1 LGVIFDGI
9 PNFPEA
15 PGQKRWK
22 EITMSINDGFN
33 RGLEQMLT
41 YSPLHP
47 DPPPFRDRIQIA
59 LAIAEPTI
67 LQSILTECLPPIA
80 APHRI
85 GNISST
91 IGVPIEAKTSVAGT
105 IQIEEIAC
113 VLIESP
119 QEAEQAIAAYT
130 QSNPRGCVT
139 RCEAE
144 TRDLGLITNLA
155 QAIARLTQAGLPTP
169 QIQTLLHLPQEAW
182 HKTWWYMPDEFG
194 DFTIPFLRLMRAQ
207 YYLDGRISIQYKD
220 LFADEKPPCFKSQ
233 ERKILVEIYSETKG
247 FRKTLEKINYARQ
260 QTGIERAL
268 LIGDRFSELEAQGFM
283 SQGISLYAAQ
293 EIILPV
299 QANCAFC
306 ATDCPMQGR
315 EDSPVL
321 TCEQF
326 CLDGV

>member
-1 LGVIFDGI
+1 
-9 PNFPEA
+9 
-15 PGQKRWK
+15 
-22 EITMSINDGFN
+22 
-33 RGLEQMLT
+33 MLT
-41 YSPLHP
+41 YSTLPP

-59 LAIAEPTI
+59 LAIAEPSI

-80 APHRI
+80 APDRI
-85 GNISST
+85 GHISST
-91 IGVPIEAKTSVAGT
+91 IGVPIEAKTAVAGT
-105 IQIEEIAC
+105 IQLEEIVC

-119 QEAEQAIAAYT
+119 QEAEQAIAAYAAC
-130 QSNPRGCVT
+130 NPRGINLT

-155 QAIARLTQAGLPTP
+155 QAIARLTQAGFPTA

-194 DFTIPFLRLMRAQ
+194 NFTIPFLRLMRAQ

-220 LFADEKPPCFKSQ
+220 LFAEQKPPCFKSQ
-233 ERKILVEIYSETKG
+233 EKKIIVEIYSETKG

-260 QTGIERAL
+260 QTGIQQAL
-268 LIGDRFSELEAQGFM
+268 LIGDRFSELEAQGFI

-299 QANCAFC
+299 EANCAVC
-306 ATDCPMQGR
+306 ATHSCPLQGQA
-315 EDSPVL
+315 DSPVI
-321 TCEQF
+321 TCKNF
-326 CLDGV
+326 CLDAT

>member
-1 LGVIFDGI
+1 
-9 PNFPEA
+9 
-15 PGQKRWK
+15 
-22 EITMSINDGFN
+22 
-33 RGLEQMLT
+33 MLT

-91 IGVPIEAKTSVAGT
+91 IGVPIEAKTSIAGT
-105 IQIEEIAC
+105 LHLEEIAC
-113 VLIESP
+113 ILIQSP
-119 QEAEQAIAAYT
+119 QEVEQAIATYT
-130 QSNPRGCVT
+130 QSHGNPRGYIDLT

-155 QAIARLTQAGLPTP
+155 QAIARLTQAGFPSP

-182 HKTWWYMPDEFG
+182 HKTWWYMPDESG
-194 DFTIPFLRLMRAQ
+194 NFTVPFLRLMRAQ

-220 LFADEKPPCFKSQ
+220 LFAEEKPPCFNSQ
-233 ERKILVEIYSETKG
+233 EKKILVEIYSETKG

-260 QTGIERAL
+260 KTGIKEAL

-299 QANCAFC
+299 GANCALC
-306 ATDCPMQGR
+306 ATVCPMQGR

-321 TCEQF
+321 TCQQF
-326 CLDGV
+326 CLDAV

>member
-1 LGVIFDGI
+1 
-9 PNFPEA
+9 
-15 PGQKRWK
+15 
-22 EITMSINDGFN
+22 
-33 RGLEQMLT
+33 MLT

-67 LQSILTECLPPIA
+67 LQSILTECLPAIA

-85 GNISST
+85 GHISST
-91 IGVPIEAKTSVAGT
+91 IGVPIAAKTSIAGT
-105 IQIEEIAC
+105 LHLEEIAC
-113 VLIESP
+113 ILIESP
-119 QEAEQAIAAYT
+119 QEVEQAIDTYAHGKSLA
-130 QSNPRGCVT
+130 SLT

-155 QAIARLTQAGLPTP
+155 QAIARLTQAGLPSP

-182 HKTWWYMPDEFG
+182 HKTWWYMPDASG

-207 YYLDGRISIQYKD
+207 YYLDGRVSIQYKD
-220 LFADEKPPCFKSQ
+220 LFAEEKPPCFKSQ
-233 ERKILVEIYSETKG
+233 EKKILVEIYSENKG

-260 QTGIERAL
+260 QTGIEQAL

-283 SQGISLYAAQ
+283 NQGISLYAAQ
-293 EIILPV
+293 EIVLPV
-299 QANCAFC
+299 EANCAFC
-306 ATDCPMQGR
+306 ATVCPMQGR

-321 TCEQF
+321 TCQEF
-326 CLDGV
+326 CLNAVQAL